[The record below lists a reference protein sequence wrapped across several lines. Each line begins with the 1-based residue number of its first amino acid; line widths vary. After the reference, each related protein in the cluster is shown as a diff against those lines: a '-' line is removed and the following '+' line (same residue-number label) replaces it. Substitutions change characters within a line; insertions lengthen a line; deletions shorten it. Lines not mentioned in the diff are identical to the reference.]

1 MFANEVQEWGERNLV
16 YSKEITTAQSLT
28 WPECLSGV
36 FVKLWTSIS
45 RYTVHLHVADQRWW
59 RWQILHVTCRQ
70 VTSITV
76 RLDLCF
82 VQWRTGG
89 IYPFEKQDFF
99 KRRNMQQLYVLVKN
113 ITANHQLQ
121 GVLCTLISD
130 IKHKCFKASVWSMG
144 EKKQLR
150 SDTGLGESMA
160 ELFCRSQLFLRAV
173 YSLQQNDK
181 TLNSWPRLKT
191 SNLDSNNVQFVF
203 PDL

>member
-144 EKKQLR
+144 EKKTTQVRYWPWWKYGWTILQI
-150 SDTGLGESMA
+150 SAVFKSCILAATKLQNFEFMAQVKNFQFGL
-160 ELFCRSQLFLRAV
+160 Q
-173 YSLQQNDK
+173 
-181 TLNSWPRLKT
+181 
-191 SNLDSNNVQFVF
+191 
-203 PDL
+203 